1 MHESKTGESTLN
13 CDFLRFWSLLNLMA
27 VSSFDISP
35 SRKFLAD
42 PDKSEKATRSQ
53 TATFA

>member
-35 SRKFLAD
+35 STKFLAD

-53 TATFA
+53 AATFA